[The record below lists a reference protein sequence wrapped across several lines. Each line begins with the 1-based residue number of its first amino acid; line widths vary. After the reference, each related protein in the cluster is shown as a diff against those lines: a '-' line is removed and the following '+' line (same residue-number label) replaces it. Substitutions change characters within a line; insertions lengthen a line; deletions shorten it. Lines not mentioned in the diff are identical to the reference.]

1 MGLSLGPADL
11 TEVRVVAEMPGNY
24 RFWRVSK
31 GGLVE
36 PWKSLG
42 SAMPASKTE
51 LSVSDRWAVIAYAHT
66 LSGHSG
72 PSTPKEHPEMERGH
86 AD

>member
-1 MGLSLGPADL
+1 M
-11 TEVRVVAEMPGNY
+11 VAEMPGNY
-24 RFWRVSK
+24 RFWRVSI

-51 LSVSDRWAVIAYAHT
+51 LSVCDGWAVIAYAYT

-86 AD
+86 AH